1 MFQLFRQLKKF
12 LDDYD
17 SPKQEESVI
26 VRLMK
31 HRLGSIDLSDVRDK
45 VRTKEEHIAF
55 LSQVGA
61 FYPIV
66 IEEEIKKMI
75 IEQEEFMAHTVADID
90 AFNFSR
96 GTINGLELLLERYKK
111 YFEEYK
117 ELNKTEDKIDRSKL
131 FSELE

>member
-90 AFNFSR
+90 A
-96 GTINGLELLLERYKK
+96 
-111 YFEEYK
+111 
-117 ELNKTEDKIDRSKL
+117 
-131 FSELE
+131 